1 MASSGDL
8 HQHRSEG
15 DNKVGSGMG
24 LDNGCRGQKR
34 GELIRGLDVLDEI
47 EIFKGEEN
55 SLIMTQSYTHK
66 F

>member
-1 MASSGDL
+1 
-8 HQHRSEG
+8 
-15 DNKVGSGMG
+15 MG